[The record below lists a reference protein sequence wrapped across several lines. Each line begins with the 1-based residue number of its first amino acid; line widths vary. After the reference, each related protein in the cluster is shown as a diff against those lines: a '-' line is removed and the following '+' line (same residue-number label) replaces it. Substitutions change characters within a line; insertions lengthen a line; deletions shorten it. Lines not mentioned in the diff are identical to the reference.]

1 MPAICSGICRLPRP
15 KDEGVL
21 TAGVLLRDTRQ
32 GSPVAEVG
40 AVDRVPAQGTRESWA
55 QGGEKETLVSLAPH
69 KGLPAGFWGRTL
81 RSRTALDPRLCVW
94 GLGGLG
100 GASIWCHYRG
110 VKDLC
115 GGGLAP
121 FSAPGRL
128 LELGCPGVPH
138 GRGGVV
144 PVEPVGTG
152 GGAPLGARTS
162 PPLPL
167 RHSWLRD
174 GTTVLDSAAPR
185 PGPVRPGTAT

>member
-40 AVDRVPAQGTRESWA
+40 AVDRVPAQGTRERWA
-55 QGGEKETLVSLAPH
+55 QGGERETLVSLAPH

-138 GRGGVV
+138 GRERRSCTRRASGHRGRGASGGQNLST
-144 PVEPVGTG
+144 P
-152 GGAPLGARTS
+152 APATFLVAG
-162 PPLPL
+162 
-167 RHSWLRD
+167 WD
-174 GTTVLDSAAPR
+174 YSA
-185 PGPVRPGTAT
+185 